1 MPCTLL
7 HTAKEEDSGRD
18 EAMESS
24 KVGMETAEADSE
36 CWCKMSSEIIS
47 LIISTNNELQIQ
59 IKPFKGHFLTHYR

>member
-36 CWCKMSSEIIS
+36 CWCTMSSENLTFIIYATKNFQES
-47 LIISTNNELQIQ
+47 FINM
-59 IKPFKGHFLTHYR
+59 